1 MNIPCN
7 HSTVVWPTTIAQPV
21 VFILRRQDK
30 VLVKKWLH
38 LRQRVCLGFFE
49 STFICIGHCVMSGLA
64 LWVGPQNTPGRATGT
79 TAPSSELLCQ
89 QFTEYWTTSSWWY
102 EFFKHISTKSFNQ
115 KRSALCAIS
124 SSNVCLKYDFT
135 EDPWREI
142 LEAYAN
148 IRSLKVRPVKTLP
161 DKLSGLTKAKAKIL
175 WPESMYTNYKSLR
188 EKASKSHSVPYDRI
202 IQLLSAYAIK

>member
-7 HSTVVWPTTIAQPV
+7 HSTAVWPTTIAQPV

-79 TAPSSELLCQ
+79 TAPSSEYYVNSLQNTELL
-89 QFTEYWTTSSWWY
+89 
-102 EFFKHISTKSFNQ
+102 I
-115 KRSALCAIS
+115 LGGMS
-124 SSNVCLKYDFT
+124 SSNVSQQNLSIKNAVHCVQFHHQMFA
-135 EDPWREI
+135 W
-142 LEAYAN
+142 
-148 IRSLKVRPVKTLP
+148 SMTLP
-161 DKLSGLTKAKAKIL
+161 KTHDVKFWKRTLT
-175 WPESMYTNYKSLR
+175 
-188 EKASKSHSVPYDRI
+188 
-202 IQLLSAYAIK
+202 